1 MVIPSR
7 NAISSADMSEEKNG
21 VGLKKE
27 EARHTKFYQHTIF
40 HFQRHNPK
48 WKEKKT
54 TLRVETR
61 LQGPAWLER
70 EVKKANEQEDQ
81 LNWREKGEKRGCR
94 ASWKDGKNQGSAG
107 NGRTKAG
114 RGGGKEE
121 AYSIT
126 WEKKG
131 RQRRRNAG
139 EACNKRGNIKVQR
152 TRAETQVSGVNHPAQ

>member
-7 NAISSADMSEEKNG
+7 NAISSAEMSEEKDG

-27 EARHTKFYQHTIF
+27 EERHAKFYQHTIF

-48 WKEKKT
+48 WKEKNNIESGD
-54 TLRVETR
+54 ETP
-61 LQGPAWLER
+61 GWLER

-81 LNWREKGEKRGCR
+81 LDWRKKEKREGCR
-94 ASWKDGKNQGSAG
+94 ASWKDGKNQGSEG

-139 EACNKRGNIKVQR
+139 EAWNKRENIKVQR
-152 TRAETQVSGVNHPAQ
+152 TRAETQVSSVNHPAQ